1 MWSFLPVVENKKRRA
16 GFHIRP
22 QRCSQMHNI
31 FWRSAATRTT
41 AFIIFYLLFI
51 ICEHEV
57 SYNESILK
65 QSPDQ
70 TRG

>member
-1 MWSFLPVVENKKRRA
+1 MVENKKRRA

-41 AFIIFYLLFI
+41 AFII
-51 ICEHEV
+51 CEHEV
-57 SYNESILK
+57 SYNENILK

>member
-1 MWSFLPVVENKKRRA
+1 MVENKKRRA

-51 ICEHEV
+51 I
-57 SYNESILK
+57 YYL
-65 QSPDQ
+65 
-70 TRG
+70 